1 MANKV
6 IIDIDKCNK
15 EGIPL
20 DAVLYMLSLKIGT
33 PINSETQH
41 YCSQNR
47 LIVTEESNLYK
58 AILKARITLDGIE
71 FVNNA
76 LEQSDYTP
84 IDSFEEMADKMRNL
98 FPKGKKPGT
107 NYMWRDSVAIIAKRL
122 KAVQRKYK
130 EVHGCEF
137 TQEQA
142 INATKAY
149 VESFNGD
156 YRYMQLLKYF
166 ISKAVVVNG
175 VVEESSQLMS
185 YIENEGPDNN
195 PDRDWT
201 STLI

>member
-6 IIDIDKCNK
+6 IIDIDKCIK
-15 EGIPL
+15 ENIPI
-20 DAVLYMLSLKIGT
+20 DAVLYMLSLKIGV
-33 PINSETQH
+33 PINSDTQS
-41 YCSQNR
+41 YCSKNCF
-47 LIVTEESNLYK
+47 IVTEESNMQK

-84 IDSFEEMADKMRNL
+84 IDSFEVMAEKMRDL
-98 FPKGKKPGT
+98 YPKGKKPGT
-107 NYMWRDSVAIIAKRL
+107 NYMWRDSIAIIAKRL

-130 EVHGCEF
+130 KVHGYEF
-137 TQEQA
+137 TEQQA
-142 INATKAY
+142 VNATKAY

-175 VVEESSQLMS
+175 VVEENSQLMS
-185 YIENEGPDNN
+185 YIENEGSNN
-195 PDRDWT
+195 NLDRDWT
-201 STLI
+201 STLV